1 MATDFRGYLSL
12 LERRLHLDPSERDEI
27 VNELH
32 AHVQDRVLERIEN
45 GQSPEAALRETLD
58 NLGSAR
64 DLADG
69 FYEVHSK
76 SSWHHTALAVV
87 PHLLLALT
95 YAFHLWTNPMW
106 VAAMLLIAISASVV
120 GWRKGRP
127 RWAYPWLGYSLIA
140 PIVSWGLAMSAVGY
154 GAWGVL
160 TSGTLPLSVPIYV
173 ASFVYFAISLWVVI
187 KFVSRVA
194 RPDWVMASLAILPVP
209 FLAYWFFFFFNWGF
223 AVEENARQLREVDS
237 SAAVI
242 FLIIAAATAIFYR
255 IGRRLVRVALLAITT
270 PSLIVLAW
278 MSYQGGRGYVAVFLF
293 AVMSM
298 AVLLSPALF
307 DLKDPGDD
315 AEEQFPGVATTGL
328 ADIAE

>member
-1 MATDFRGYLSL
+1 MASDYRGYLSL
-12 LERRLHLDPSERDEI
+12 LERRLHLEPGERDEI

-32 AHVQDRVLERIEN
+32 AHVQDRVLERIEQ
-45 GQSPEAALRETLD
+45 GQSPEAALKETVESLGAARE
-58 NLGSAR
+58 
-64 DLADG
+64 LAEG
-69 FYEVHSK
+69 FYEIHSRG
-76 SSWHHTALAVV
+76 SWHHTALAVI

-106 VAAMLLIAISASVV
+106 VGAMLLIAISASVV

-160 TSGTLPLSVPIYV
+160 ISGKLPLGVPIYI
-173 ASFVYFAISLWVVI
+173 ASFVYFAFSLWVVI
-187 KFVSRVA
+187 KYVSRVA

-209 FLAYWFFFFFNWGF
+209 FLAYWFFFFYNWGF
-223 AVEENARQLREVDS
+223 TVEDNARQLREVDS

-242 FLIIAAATAIFYR
+242 FLIIAAATAVFYR
-255 IGRRLVRVALLAITT
+255 IGRRLVRVALLAITA

-298 AVLLSPALF
+298 AILLSPALF
-307 DLKDPGDD
+307 DLKDPED
-315 AEEQFPGVATTGL
+315 ESEQRILGVAASGL
-328 ADIAE
+328 ADIPE